1 MEEIFKKI
9 EEEAKLI
16 LKEQEELKKLE
27 EISEEARH
35 KFEEAEKE
43 VAEFSDKES
52 GFYKE
57 AKEKA
62 TTLEREFKNK
72 DIDRMNKDRN
82 INNLVSEKK
91 QLILKEIEEKKQ
103 YIDENRNVDLE
114 GNNLEELKAEKE
126 KLEKEI
132 ELNNTTKEKFNEMS
146 DSEKMAVRKAKE
158 NYLNNKHRLEE
169 ISPTVKL
176 METLD
181 GKEPKDRYMEFDSL
195 MKNVDNKFNREN
207 LEDLLQSINV
217 KEENDK
223 DIGTDNIEKNEKN
236 IEVDSDKRISPRKI
250 FPKVQFRESVTVEHD
265 NDENPLENIKGNK
278 NAVNE
283 IILDVSH
290 NKVKVLG
297 DQEYEL
303 LYKKT
308 AKDRKTLKNWAKNYF
323 INKNYKNIDYTLLSI
338 LKQMGDNH
346 EDVDY
351 LNAIS
356 GGEILNPDS
365 RLDSTKNSIAQES
378 LENLAKSFKI
388 KYVFDREAGILT
400 DYRAKRLARYAHKIG
415 LAEIE
420 GISEKGFLDVLKEK
434 IAKIRE
440 TRLFAKKEEP
450 KALTSGEEKTPK
462 QKIAELLNQDREGIR
477 NRVKVENRNNRIE
490 ENAQR
495 MERETQET
503 MKTDVKDIIN
513 ENNKDNEKTL

>member
-1 MEEIFKKI
+1 MNKKRSITIKVVLLLAVVCLAGFFTACAKKRTVVFDSCGGTAVETVTVKNKGTVQKPADPTREGYTFEYWTLDGEKFDFSTKITKDITLVAVWKEISVEPVKKVATPTNVVINGNVVSWNAVEGATGYIVYVDGVAKEVTTTSYTLENTDKI
-9 EEEAKLI
+9 EVLICVAAKDAKSVSELSTSVVYRNEIDEAKV
-16 LKEQEELKKLE
+16 QEV
-27 EISEEARH
+27 I
-35 KFEEAEKE
+35 
-43 VAEFSDKES
+43 
-52 GFYKE
+52 
-57 AKEKA
+57 
-62 TTLEREFKNK
+62 
-72 DIDRMNKDRN
+72 
-82 INNLVSEKK
+82 
-91 QLILKEIEEKKQ
+91 
-103 YIDENRNVDLE
+103 
-114 GNNLEELKAEKE
+114 
-126 KLEKEI
+126 
-132 ELNNTTKEKFNEMS
+132 EKFNLP
-146 DSEKMAVRKAKE
+146 ATG
-158 NYLNNKHRLEE
+158 YEE
-169 ISPTVKL
+169 S
-176 METLD
+176 
-181 GKEPKDRYMEFDSL
+181 
-195 MKNVDNKFNREN
+195 
-207 LEDLLQSINV
+207 V
-217 KEENDK
+217 KELAYALAKYN
-223 DIGTDNIEKNEKN
+223 
-236 IEVDSDKRISPRKI
+236 
-250 FPKVQFRESVTVEHD
+250 VTPEELLALA
-265 NDENPLENIKGNK
+265 NGSENPLENIKGNK

-440 TRLFAKKEEP
+440 TRLFAKKVEP